1 MKLDLKLSD
10 DDMAEIAKLNYFSG
24 RSKAWKLVDNLP
36 IDDLAFLFNAELYG
50 LMIAWCMADGEM
62 TG

>member
-24 RSKAWKLVDNLP
+24 RSKAWR
-36 IDDLAFLFNAELYG
+36 IS
-50 LMIAWCMADGEM
+50 
-62 TG
+62 